1 MFHHFS
7 SVNDSK
13 RSKDGG
19 GDFVCHTTHT
29 LHGSGDSYVT
39 HMGMA
44 TFYVT
49 VWKLWGTGIK
59 KTLSD

>member
-13 RSKDGG
+13 RSKDGS
-19 GDFVCHTTHT
+19 GDFVCHTTYT

-49 VWKLWGTGIK
+49 V
-59 KTLSD
+59 